1 MVTKFR
7 TLDEMVTYLKARG
20 VSEARVTGKVATSTS
35 PGGGQVTFRG
45 RLIVSAEL
53 EGEEKAAYEERV
65 HRVVSDTGA
74 PTLPTDTKREGDL
87 HAAQTALLGQ
97 LKAYRAEYQ
106 AVMQSAREAVTR
118 ALDMA
123 GITVVEGGD

>member
-7 TLDEMVTYLKARG
+7 TLDELVTYLKARG

-45 RLIVSAEL
+45 RLIVSADL
-53 EGEEKAAYEERV
+53 EGDERAAYEERV

-74 PTLPTDTKREGDL
+74 PALPADTKREGDL
-87 HAAQTALLGQ
+87 HAAQMALSGQ
-97 LKAYRAEYQ
+97 LKAYRAGYQ

-118 ALDMA
+118 ALEMA
-123 GITVVEGGD
+123 GITVVEGSD